1 MVYLLIS
8 FGPHVIT
15 HNISLYMLHIPKS
28 YFIIHFPLHTYGIQ
42 YIPICF
48 SRNARDD
55 GLVLQRQKLNNQRP
69 SAFWEKTLY

>member
-8 FGPHVIT
+8 LGPHVIT

-42 YIPICF
+42 YIENTSWKVRAYGIYGRVVDV
-48 SRNARDD
+48 SEIER
-55 GLVLQRQKLNNQRP
+55 V
-69 SAFWEKTLY
+69 SAANE